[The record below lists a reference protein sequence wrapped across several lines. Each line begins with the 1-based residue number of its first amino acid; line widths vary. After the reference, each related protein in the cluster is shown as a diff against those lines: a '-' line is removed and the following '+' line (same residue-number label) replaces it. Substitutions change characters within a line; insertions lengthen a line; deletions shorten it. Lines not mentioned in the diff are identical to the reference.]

1 MNIKKTLFALSLLCS
16 TIVQGHNFEVDGIYY
31 NIIDK
36 KNVSVA
42 YKGNSYDEFKNEYT
56 DRVVIPEE
64 VHTMVLHIV

>member
-36 KNVSVA
+36 KTFQSLTKETA
-42 YKGNSYDEFKNEYT
+42 TMNSRTNT
-56 DRVVIPEE
+56 Q
-64 VHTMVLHIV
+64 TA